1 MAKYTLLV
9 NGIEKGVDVDPAMPL
24 LWILRDEMN
33 LTGTKYGCG
42 VGVCGACTVLID
54 GQAFRSC
61 QLKAAFAEGKK
72 IITIE
77 GLSEDVTH
85 PVQQAWEELNVPQCG
100 YCQSGQMLAAA
111 ALLSKDPKP
120 QDTAI
125 DQVMSGNI
133 CRCGTHYRIRKAI
146 HRASEIAFKGN

>member
-1 MAKYTLLV
+1 MAKYSLIV

-24 LWILRDEMN
+24 LWILRDDMN

-54 GQAFRSC
+54 GKALRSC
-61 QLKAAFAEGKK
+61 QLTAAYAAGKK
-72 IITIE
+72 ITTIE

-100 YCQSGQMLAAA
+100 YCQSGQILAAA
-111 ALLSKDPKP
+111 ALLSSDPKP
-120 QDTAI
+120 QNSLI
-125 DQVMSGNI
+125 DQVMSQNI
-133 CRCGTHYRIRKAI
+133 CRCGTHYRIRQAI
-146 HRASEIAFKGN
+146 HRASEIASKKG

>member
-1 MAKYTLLV
+1 MAKYTLIV
-9 NGIEKGVDVDPAMPL
+9 NGIEQGVDVDPAMPL
-24 LWILRDEMN
+24 LWILRDEIN

-42 VGVCGACTVLID
+42 VGFCGACTVLID

-61 QLKAAFAEGKK
+61 QVKAPFAEGKK

-77 GLSEDVTH
+77 GLSPDVTH

-100 YCQSGQMLAAA
+100 YCQAGQMLAAA
-111 ALLSKDPKP
+111 ALLSKTPKP

-125 DQVMSGNI
+125 DQVMSQNI

-146 HRASEIAFKGN
+146 HRASEIASKEN

>member
-1 MAKYTLLV
+1 MAKYTLIV
-9 NGIEKGVDVDPAMPL
+9 NGIEQEVDVDPAMPL

-61 QLKAAFAEGKK
+61 QLRAAFAEGKK

-77 GLSEDVTH
+77 GLSDDVTH

-125 DQVMSGNI
+125 DQLMSQNI

-146 HRASEIAFKGN
+146 HRASEIAFKEN